1 MTGLHCLALTALT
14 VLALAAVA
22 QNLDPAAMIGLVR

>member
-1 MTGLHCLALTALT
+1 MLT

-22 QNLDPAAMIGLVR
+22 PVLRVARLRIVDALTHT

>member
-1 MTGLHCLALTALT
+1 MTGLHLLAVTALT

-22 QNLDPAAMIGLVR
+22 QNLDPAAMIGLVK

>member
-1 MTGLHCLALTALT
+1 MTGLHLLAVTVLT

-22 QNLDPAAMIGLVR
+22 QNLDPAAMIGLVK